1 MGCSP
6 PGSSAHEILQARIL
20 EWVAIPFFSGSS
32 WPRDRTRVS
41 CIAGR
46 FFTAWATREAPI
58 TNTDRI
64 SVWTFSKPKN
74 CWLSE
79 TVQPTPNSGRPHAY
93 VSPDPGL
100 HVFSL
105 EKCQHWP
112 LILKEKAWECPFM
125 PSASLILNYLICQT
139 QCHEHKG
146 RHYFQPLKVH
156 ILVEE
161 TGINLSVTG
170 ILGACERGR
179 GGCNREPGLVS
190 GQGRLPWE
198 GGWVWVLR
206 T

>member
-1 MGCSP
+1 
-6 PGSSAHEILQARIL
+6 
-20 EWVAIPFFSGSS
+20 
-32 WPRDRTRVS
+32 
-41 CIAGR
+41 
-46 FFTAWATREAPI
+46 
-58 TNTDRI
+58 
-64 SVWTFSKPKN
+64 
-74 CWLSE
+74 
-79 TVQPTPNSGRPHAY
+79 
-93 VSPDPGL
+93 
-100 HVFSL
+100 
-105 EKCQHWP
+105 
-112 LILKEKAWECPFM
+112 M

-146 RHYFQPLKVH
+146 RQYFQPLKVH

-170 ILGACERGR
+170 TLGACECGR